1 MAPGEGVTRVP
12 SRQDYL
18 SFLRKELR
26 LPRRRR
32 PEGPLVYDLF
42 AGCGGLAL
50 GFEAAGFRTVGFEML
65 PDACATYRKNL
76 RGECHQTVLHPGQDL
91 GPAPDV
97 IVGGPPCQPF
107 SVNGHQNGHADERD
121 GFPAFLSAVER
132 YAPRLAIFENVRGML
147 YRNKGYLGRIVDR
160 LESFGYMA
168 EPPRL
173 LNALHYGVPQN
184 RERLFVVAHRGTW
197 RFPAHAE
204 LDHYFTAG
212 EALGE
217 SAGQWNDESKF
228 LTGSMDRYVAR
239 YERASKCTRPR
250 DLYLDEPSRT
260 VTCRNLCAATG
271 DMLRLRL
278 PDGRRRRLAVREGA
292 RLQGFPDW
300 FVFAGTEEQQFYQI
314 GNAVP
319 PLLAKALARAVLS
332 SLKRSHRVIGA
343 GVGPLASR
351 LVTV

>member
-1 MAPGEGVTRVP
+1 MP
-12 SRQDYL
+12 SQRDYL
-18 SFLRKELR
+18 SFLRTELR
-26 LPRRRR
+26 LPRRRG
-32 PEGPLVYDLF
+32 PEGPVVYDLF

-147 YRNKGYLGRIVDR
+147 YRNKAYLGRIVDR
-160 LESFGYMA
+160 LESFGYVV
-168 EPPRL
+168 ESPRL

-217 SAGQWNDESKF
+217 FAQQWDERSKF
-228 LTGSMDRYVAR
+228 LTPSMDDYVAR
-239 YERASKCTRPR
+239 YEKASKCIRPR
-250 DLYLDEPSRT
+250 DLHLSEPSRT
-260 VTCRNLCAATG
+260 VTCRNLNGATG
-271 DMLRLRL
+271 DMLRVKLA
-278 PDGRRRRLAVREGA
+278 DGRRRRLTVREGA
-292 RLQGFPDW
+292 RLQSFPDSFE
-300 FVFAGTEEQQFYQI
+300 FVGSEGSQFNQV

-319 PLLAKALARAVLS
+319 PLLGKAIAKAVMMSLAAAELS
-332 SLKRSHRVIGA
+332 PARQPRRRRVPESLF
-343 GVGPLASR
+343 
-351 LVTV
+351 T